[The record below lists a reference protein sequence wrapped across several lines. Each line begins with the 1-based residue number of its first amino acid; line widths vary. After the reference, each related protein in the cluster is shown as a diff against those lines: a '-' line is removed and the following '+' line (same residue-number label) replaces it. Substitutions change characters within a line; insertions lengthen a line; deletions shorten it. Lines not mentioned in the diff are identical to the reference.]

1 MNNHR
6 PSRPL
11 GFTLV
16 ELLTTL
22 SVLCIL
28 AVIAVPSFA
37 QMRQRAALR
46 GAADDT
52 LAFWQ
57 NARFEAIKRNQMVKV
72 GVRVAADGAF
82 CLGAATTQDPA
93 DTTVCDCLSA
103 APTTNACDVGQFP
116 ENQGEWRGTS
126 LSGATLGGGTSSVRR
141 PVVIEPMRTSLTEA
155 ADAGTLSL
163 AAPTGPGA
171 YELRLAVD
179 RMGRG
184 RLCEST
190 EASDSLPEYATRRC
204 AQ

>member
-1 MNNHR
+1 VNSNR
-6 PSRPL
+6 TSRPL

-22 SVLCIL
+22 SVLSIL
-28 AVIAVPSFA
+28 AVIAVPSFS

-46 GAADDT
+46 GAADNT

-72 GVRVAADGAF
+72 GVRVGADGSF
-82 CLGAATTQDPA
+82 CLGAATTRDPA
-93 DTTVCDCLSA
+93 DATVCDCTSA
-103 APTTNACDVGQFP
+103 APATNACDVDRFP
-116 ENQGEWRGTS
+116 ADQGEWRGAS
-126 LSGATLGGGTSSVRR
+126 FAGATLGGGTSTVRR

-163 AAPTGPGA
+163 AAPSGPGA

-184 RLCEST
+184 SLCEAS
-190 EASDSLPEYATRRC
+190 EASDTLPEYASRRC

>member
-1 MNNHR
+1 VNTQR

-28 AVIAVPSFA
+28 TIIALPSFS

-57 NARFEAIKRNQMVKV
+57 TARFEAIKRNQMVKV
-72 GVRVAADGAF
+72 GVRVTTDGAF
-82 CLGAATTQDPA
+82 CLGAATTEDPA
-93 DTTVCDCLSA
+93 DATVCDCTSA
-103 APTTNACDVGQFP
+103 EPATNACDVGRFP
-116 ENQGEWRGTS
+116 ADQGEWRGVS
-126 LSGATLGGGTSSVRR
+126 FVGATLGGGTSSVRR
-141 PVVIEPMRTSLTEA
+141 PVVIEPMRTTLTEA

-163 AAPTGPGA
+163 AAPSGPGA

-184 RLCEST
+184 NLCEST
-190 EASDSLPEYATRRC
+190 EASDSLPEYAARRC

>member
-1 MNNHR
+1 MNSNR
-6 PSRPL
+6 TSRPL

-28 AVIAVPSFA
+28 AVIAVPSFS

-72 GVRVAADGAF
+72 GVRVSANGDF
-82 CLGAATTQDPA
+82 CLGAATTEDPA
-93 DTTVCDCLSA
+93 DATVCDCTSA
-103 APTTNACDVGQFP
+103 APSTNACDVGTFP
-116 ENQGEWRGTS
+116 ANQGEWRGVTFA
-126 LSGATLGGGTSSVRR
+126 GATLGGGTSSVRR
-141 PVVIEPMRTSLTEA
+141 PAVIEPMRTNLTEA
-155 ADAGTLSL
+155 TDAGTLSL

-184 RLCEST
+184 RLCESI
-190 EASDSLPEYATRRC
+190 EASDALPDYASRRC

>member
-1 MNNHR
+1 VTIRRH
-6 PSRPL
+6 SRPL

-16 ELLTTL
+16 ELLITL
-22 SVLCIL
+22 SVLSIL
-28 AVIAVPSFA
+28 TVIAVPSFS

-46 GAADDT
+46 GAADNT

-72 GVRVAADGAF
+72 GVRVAADGSF

-93 DTTVCDCLSA
+93 DATVCDCTSA
-103 APTTNACDVGQFP
+103 APATNACDVDRFP
-116 ENQGEWRGTS
+116 ADQGEWRGAS
-126 LSGATLGGGTSSVRR
+126 FAGATLGGGTSTVRR

-163 AAPTGPGA
+163 AAPSGPGA

-179 RMGRG
+179 RLGRG
-184 RLCEST
+184 SLCEAS
-190 EASDSLPEYATRRC
+190 EASDTLPEYASRRC